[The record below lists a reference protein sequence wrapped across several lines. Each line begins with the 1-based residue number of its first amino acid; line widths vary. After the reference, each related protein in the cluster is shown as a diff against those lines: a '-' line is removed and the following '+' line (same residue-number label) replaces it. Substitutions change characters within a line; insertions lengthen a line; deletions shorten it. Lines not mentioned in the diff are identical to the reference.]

1 MTFKS
6 LITSKCSYC
15 TGNQDLQSALLIWIY
30 KIGHKND
37 QNYSNTQL
45 LILELYKY
53 QIIRAS
59 KNRSSN
65 LSCDVINILLVAFI
79 CPVINIIYVQDRDWS

>member
-1 MTFKS
+1 MN
-6 LITSKCSYC
+6 IQ
-15 TGNQDLQSALLIWIY
+15 NRAQ
-30 KIGHKND
+30 ND

-65 LSCDVINILLVAFI
+65 LSCDVINTFLIAFI
-79 CPVINIIYVQDRDWS
+79 CPGINIIHVQDRD